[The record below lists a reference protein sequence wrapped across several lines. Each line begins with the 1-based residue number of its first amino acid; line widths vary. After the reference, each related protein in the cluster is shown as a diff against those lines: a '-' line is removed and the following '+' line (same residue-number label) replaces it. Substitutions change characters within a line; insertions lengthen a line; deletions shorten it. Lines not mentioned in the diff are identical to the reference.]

1 MDKVLVEIY
10 IPAIG
15 AGYDTFL
22 PVQVKV
28 KQATELLNNI
38 FSQLNQEYFQSSTQL
53 LLCDRE
59 TGIIF
64 NPEDFIEETRISNG
78 SKLLLI

>member
-15 AGYDTFL
+15 VEYDTFL
-22 PVQVKV
+22 PGQITV
-28 KQATELLNNI
+28 KQATELLNSI
-38 FSQLNQEYFQSSTQL
+38 FSQLNQEYFQSRIL